1 MLIKISVIIP
11 VYNTAKYLKECLDS
25 VLNQSFDDFEVICV
39 NDGSTDN
46 SLEILESYD
55 DDKIVIIN
63 QEHKG
68 ASAARNIAIKKSQGE
83 YILFIDSDDYIAL
96 DTLNEVYELA
106 NSKSLDLL
114 FFKLINFN
122 EKRDKIKLDYF
133 EMEYIKDIVDG
144 EVFDWHC
151 VKDFLFKL
159 PVTAPSKLFKRDLIK
174 NIEFPEDV
182 IFEDNVFFIRTIL
195 NAKRMYFYDKH
206 LYFRR
211 LRDESITNSFF
222 ENFSDCITIYG
233 FIANHLKEMGVYE
246 ELFTQ
251 FFNRQCSNIHIRF
264 TQLPIEFKKDYFDK
278 AKEYF
283 LENKNSFENEETFDK
298 CPKRSLIIF
307 NSAIDSD
314 TYKEFELSVDIF
326 DLKVK
331 KDSLNKKLRKL
342 KKENKQYKKEIN
354 ALKNSNKFKITSIF
368 RK

>member
-46 SLEILESYD
+46 SLEILESHD

-144 EVFDWHC
+144 EVFDWHR

-211 LRDESITNSFF
+211 LRDESITNS
-222 ENFSDCITIYG
+222 
-233 FIANHLKEMGVYE
+233 
-246 ELFTQ
+246 
-251 FFNRQCSNIHIRF
+251 
-264 TQLPIEFKKDYFDK
+264 
-278 AKEYF
+278 
-283 LENKNSFENEETFDK
+283 
-298 CPKRSLIIF
+298 
-307 NSAIDSD
+307 
-314 TYKEFELSVDIF
+314 
-326 DLKVK
+326 
-331 KDSLNKKLRKL
+331 
-342 KKENKQYKKEIN
+342 
-354 ALKNSNKFKITSIF
+354 
-368 RK
+368 

>member
-1 MLIKISVIIP
+1 MVKFLIGIVLKIS
-11 VYNTAKYLKECLDS
+11 Y
-25 VLNQSFDDFEVICV
+25 
-39 NDGSTDN
+39 
-46 SLEILESYD
+46 
-55 DDKIVIIN
+55 
-63 QEHKG
+63 
-68 ASAARNIAIKKSQGE
+68 
-83 YILFIDSDDYIAL
+83 
-96 DTLNEVYELA
+96 
-106 NSKSLDLL
+106 
-114 FFKLINFN
+114 
-122 EKRDKIKLDYF
+122 
-133 EMEYIKDIVDG
+133 
-144 EVFDWHC
+144 
-151 VKDFLFKL
+151 FKL

-264 TQLPIEFKKDYFDK
+264 TQLPNKFKKDYFNK

-331 KDSLNKKLRKL
+331 RDSLNKKLRKL